1 MPIRS
6 RPPRRRRAVQLLLLA
21 GAGLFLAGCAEDA
34 PQDTW
39 QPAGP
44 NAQQIDN
51 LQRPVFY
58 LAGVVGLI
66 VFAAVIYVV
75 WRYRDR
81 GQAIPTQSHG
91 KSIIEIGGIVASASI
106 LAVIAVP
113 TVRTIFDLAD
123 TSDCSLTVNVTGQQ
137 WWWEYSYPVQEGIET
152 PVVTSGEL
160 VIPTGECVLLR
171 ITSRDVIHSYW
182 IPKLNGKKDAVPG
195 RIQTLRLEADFPG
208 IFAGQCTEFCGLS
221 HANMKMFAVALDG
234 PDFATWLANQT
245 EPAANPPEDS
255 PDAAGQ
261 GVFVAQ
267 CVRCHQV
274 NGLED
279 ADGNP
284 LISQAEDD
292 LVAGAAPDLTH
303 LMSRTT
309 FAGSTFSLLTD
320 ECRAVLLAAS
330 PEEFGPLY
338 LDGVSPECLNRVEL
352 EAWVRN
358 APAMLPQYPTPN
370 ADGLGRGMPYLGL
383 SEEDIDRVVDYLAT
397 LQ

>member
-1 MPIRS
+1 MPICP
-6 RPPRRRRAVQLLLLA
+6 RPPRRRRIQLLLLA
-21 GAGLFLAGCAEDA
+21 GAGLVLAGCAEDA

-58 LAGVVGLI
+58 IAGVVGVI
-66 VFAAVIYVV
+66 VFIAVFYCV
-75 WRYRDR
+75 WRFRDR
-81 GQAIPTQSHG
+81 GQAIPPQSHG

-137 WWWEYSYPVQEGIET
+137 WWWEYSYPVQPGIET

-160 VIPTGECVLLR
+160 VIPTGECVMLR

-195 RIQTLRLEADFPG
+195 RVQTLRLEADYPG

-234 PDFATWLANQT
+234 PDFATWLSNQT
-245 EPAANPPEDS
+245 EPAANAPEDT
-255 PDAAGQ
+255 PAGDGQ
-261 GVFVAQ
+261 DVFVAQ

-284 LISQAEDD
+284 LISQAEDY
-292 LVAGAAPDLTH
+292 LVSGAAPDLTH

-309 FAGSTFSLLTD
+309 FAGATFSLLTE
-320 ECRAVLLAAS
+320 ECRAVLLAAT

-338 LDGVSPECLNRVEL
+338 LDGVSPECLNRVQL
-352 EAWVRN
+352 EQWVRN
-358 APAMLPQYPTPN
+358 APAMIPMYPTPN

-397 LQ
+397 LK